1 MAMDPSVRIDLAAEF
16 TGKKAFGQADTA
28 TQKLTKS
35 AKNLARTF
43 GVAFGTAA
51 VIGFAKKSIKAS
63 IEAQA
68 QQDRLASL
76 LRVTVGAT
84 DAQVAALNEQANALE
99 RVGVVSA
106 GNITQTQSQLATFNL
121 QFSTIKKLTPAIL
134 DYVTAEKGA
143 TASTE
148 QFKSMTN
155 GLAQALNGNFA
166 SLTKTG
172 FVLDEN
178 TKSIIKNG
186 TESERVEAIV
196 AVLDSTYKDF
206 NKNLRDTPV
215 GQMAVLA
222 NAAQEAS
229 TVIGTSLLG
238 ALQSVTNSTDIEQLA
253 EKIVQFSKT
262 AGRAIEQ
269 LGITIHENL
278 RTLKSLAITFAAIW
292 TSTAIMAGIQGIL
305 KIILSLTKAYKILR
319 ATALGAAIAEAA
331 VLNPLG
337 AIAWGAT
344 LVATIT
350 AATIQINKLSDA
362 FSDADGQA
370 KKLGDTI
377 GNYQMSTGSML
388 DLGAINRSVDALYVR
403 KALAA
408 KLKADKAAA
417 AAKLKADKKASANL
431 LKLKKAE
438 SVFDMQKIQIAAALK
453 GKISEEEKTRL
464 LLMQAIADEDAT
476 KAEKLQKKLEQIQ
489 AQNAEIAASLLAI
502 GEATD
507 PFDAWVMS
515 LSLATALL
523 KDMPPLLDKLGN
535 GTGRFEKN
543 IPKEP
548 GDVPSE
554 PTPPPPA
561 TPTPPPPEPKK
572 PTFTGSETIE
582 EILTIVENVAAD
594 AAAAA
599 EKAAADLIT
608 QQEAADALALAATNG
623 TPAQAAAESSSIF
636 NPFGTTP
643 GSSAGYGMQNPVLI
657 IVNNTGTVIMQDE
670 FVDAV
675 SDALLQSERFGYGR
689 TPAGAIT

>member
-1 MAMDPSVRIDLAAEF
+1 MAMEPSVRIDLAAEF
-16 TGKKAFGQADTA
+16 TGKKAFKQADTA
-28 TQKLTKS
+28 TEKLTKS

-305 KIILSLTKAYKILR
+305 KIILSLIKAYKILR

-489 AQNAEIAASLLAI
+489 AQNAEIAASLIAI

-507 PFDAWVMS
+507 PFAAWVTS
-515 LSLATALL
+515 L
-523 KDMPPLLDKLGN
+523 
-535 GTGRFEKN
+535 
-543 IPKEP
+543 
-548 GDVPSE
+548 
-554 PTPPPPA
+554 
-561 TPTPPPPEPKK
+561 
-572 PTFTGSETIE
+572 
-582 EILTIVENVAAD
+582 D
-594 AAAAA
+594 AAALILGKMPALLDA
-599 EKAAADLIT
+599 TGSLTGRGKVTLPTGIYTPDMTASEIADTATAAADM
-608 QQEAADALALAATNG
+608 AV
-623 TPAQAAAESSSIF
+623 AAAEAAVASVLASDPIVAAIVEAANAATGMTDVVTNAPIVTGSSSMF
-636 NPFGTTP
+636 NPYGTTP
-643 GSSAGYGMQNPVLI
+643 GSSSGYGTQAPTI
-657 IVNNTGTVIMQDE
+657 IVNNNGSVIMQDE
-670 FVDAV
+670 FIDVVNDAV
-675 SDALLQSERFGYGR
+675 LASQRFGYGR